1 MSTIRNLQS
10 TTRMLS
16 EPTIGERFQ
25 ALNTASSRDAATL
38 AAQGKRLSLWELLFS
53 PLLAFLRVY
62 LRQGEWHKGMAGM
75 ITAIFAAYE
84 VFVRQ
89 AKLWELHHSKPAPP
103 PPQS

>member
-10 TTRMLS
+10 TTRTLS

-25 ALNTASSRDAATL
+25 ALNTASSHDAAAL
-38 AAQGKRLSLWELLFS
+38 AAQGKRASLWGLLFS
-53 PLLAFLRVY
+53 PLLAFLHAY
-62 LRQGEWHKGMAGM
+62 LWREEWRRGTAGM
-75 ITAIFAAYE
+75 VTAIFAAYE

-89 AKLWELHHSKPAPP
+89 AKLWELHHGKPGPR